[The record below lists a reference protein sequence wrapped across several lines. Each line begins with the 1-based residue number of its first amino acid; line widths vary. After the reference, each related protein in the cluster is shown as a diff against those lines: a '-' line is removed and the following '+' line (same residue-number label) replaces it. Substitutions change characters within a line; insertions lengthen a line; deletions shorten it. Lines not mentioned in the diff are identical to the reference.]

1 MLQVLLPRYAMDVE
15 IICKYFQELLHPT
28 LKDLC
33 HVTHKGACHFLQSKR
48 YNSPIKQ
55 FETW

>member
-1 MLQVLLPRYAMDVE
+1 MLQVLLPRYAMDVQ
-15 IICKYFQELLHPT
+15 IIRKYFQELLHPT

-33 HVTHKGACHFLQSKR
+33 HVTHKCACHFLQSKR